1 MTENKKS
8 AVALGSFDGL
18 HKGHMSVIACALS
31 KKECGLV
38 PVVLLFES
46 HPLKILTGKAPAE
59 LLSPSARNEILHKA
73 GIESHFINFEKI
85 RDYSPG
91 EFFEKIIIGELNAGA
106 VCCGDNYRFGKN
118 GSGNCG
124 DLQKL
129 CEDNSVMF
137 DCVGLVNYGGSPVSS
152 TRIRAAISEGNIAD
166 ANAML
171 GREFSYKTEVV
182 DGKKRGRL
190 LDAPTI
196 NQYFEPG
203 FIIPKAGVYA
213 SVTTVDGREYP
224 SVTNIGLRPTFENED
239 FRSETYIIGFEG
251 NLYGRFIEVKLIKYL
266 REEIRFSSE
275 QALKDQIAADAGESA
290 AVFGKRGA
298 DIV

>member
-1 MTENKKS
+1 
-8 AVALGSFDGL
+8 
-18 HKGHMSVIACALS
+18 
-31 KKECGLV
+31 
-38 PVVLLFES
+38 
-46 HPLKILTGKAPAE
+46 
-59 LLSPSARNEILHKA
+59 
-73 GIESHFINFEKI
+73 
-85 RDYSPG
+85 
-91 EFFEKIIIGELNAGA
+91 
-106 VCCGDNYRFGKN
+106 
-118 GSGNCG
+118 
-124 DLQKL
+124 
-129 CEDNSVMF
+129 MF
-137 DCVGLVNYGGSPVSS
+137 DCVGLVNHGGSPVSS

-166 ANAML
+166 ANIML

-275 QALKDQIAADAGESA
+275 QALKDQIAADAGESV